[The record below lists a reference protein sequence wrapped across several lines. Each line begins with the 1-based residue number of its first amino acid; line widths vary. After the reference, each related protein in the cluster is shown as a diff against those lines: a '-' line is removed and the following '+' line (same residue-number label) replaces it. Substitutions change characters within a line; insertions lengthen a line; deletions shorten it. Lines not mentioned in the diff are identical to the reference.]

1 MKALVYYR
9 SVGRY
14 LLAKGLNRFWPRT
27 FFAGVAPLK
36 MQEREFSPPGPA
48 WVVLRPRLC
57 GICGSDLRLLKG
69 SESFLLEP
77 YASMPAVLGH
87 EVVAEVAEAPP
98 GSVWRVGDR
107 VVVEGVLK
115 VVPGQPVKIVE
126 PGAAGAAKS
135 GDAAGKAPKADA
147 AKK

>member
-9 SVGRY
+9 SVCRY

-27 FFAGVAPLK
+27 FFARLAPLRL
-36 MQEREFSPPGPA
+36 QEMEFSPPGPA

-69 SESFLLEP
+69 AESFLLEP

-87 EVVAEVAEAPP
+87 EVVGEVVEAPRGRNGGRATGWWWSRSSPAPSGGCRRAASAPREPTTSAKTSWRASWPP
-98 GSVWRVGDR
+98 G
-107 VVVEGVLK
+107 
-115 VVPGQPVKIVE
+115 
-126 PGAAGAAKS
+126 
-135 GDAAGKAPKADA
+135 
-147 AKK
+147 

>member
-27 FFAGVAPLK
+27 FFARLAPLK
-36 MQEREFSPPGPA
+36 LQEMEFSPPGPA

-69 SESFLLEP
+69 AESFLLEP
-77 YASMPAVLGH
+77 YASLPAVLGH
-87 EVVAEVAEAPP
+87 EVVARSGGGPP
-98 GSVWRVGDR
+98 GVGMGGGR
-107 VVVEGVLK
+107 
-115 VVPGQPVKIVE
+115 PGGGGAGPALRR
-126 PGAAGAAKS
+126 PGGAAVPTLRRGRIQPLRKLP
-135 GDAAGKAPKADA
+135 GG
-147 AKK
+147 

>member
-9 SVGRY
+9 SVIRY

-36 MQEREFSPPGPA
+36 LQEIAFSPPGPA

-69 SESFLLEP
+69 AESFLLEP

-87 EVVAEVAEAPP
+87 EVVAEVAEAPQGPNGGRATGWRWNRSCPAPSGGCRRAGIAPPEPITSAKTSSQGIWPP
-98 GSVWRVGDR
+98 G
-107 VVVEGVLK
+107 
-115 VVPGQPVKIVE
+115 
-126 PGAAGAAKS
+126 
-135 GDAAGKAPKADA
+135 
-147 AKK
+147 

>member
-36 MQEREFSPPGPA
+36 MQEMEFSPPGPD

-69 SESFLLEP
+69 AESFLLEP

-87 EVVAEVAEAPP
+87 EVVAEVVEAPGRRRGGPAPRPP
-98 GSVWRVGDR
+98 GPPPSPSKPSSRCSG
-107 VVVEGVLK
+107 LLLTAH
-115 VVPGQPVKIVE
+115 GQWQPE
-126 PGAAGAAKS
+126 EARQ
-135 GDAAGKAPKADA
+135 DAFP
-147 AKK
+147 